1 MNYREAMEYVER
13 TSRYGISPGL
23 DSIRELCRRMGDPQ
37 KGMKYVHVAGTNGKG
52 SVSAYAVSVLV
63 RGGYRVGR
71 YLSPALFDYREEIQ
85 VNNRYIT
92 RKSLCRGMELLKEN
106 CDGMA
111 AEGLPHPTMFEIKT
125 ALAFWYF
132 REEKCDI
139 VVLETGMGGL
149 QDATNVVE
157 DTCTA
162 VITSISM
169 DHMQFLGNT
178 LAEIAAQKAGILKPG

>member
-92 RKSLCRGMELLKEN
+92 RKSLCRGMELLKEICRPLCIKFEEDFCMLDAGKYLLGLFEGWN
-106 CDGMA
+106 GDGA
-111 AEGLPHPTMFEIKT
+111 VN
-125 ALAFWYF
+125 F
-132 REEKCDI
+132 RMMNSLFFI
-139 VVLETGMGGL
+139 RIAVLDKLLEYAMEL
-149 QDATNVVE
+149 FKMNKE
-157 DTCTA
+157 DK
-162 VITSISM
+162 M
-169 DHMQFLGNT
+169 
-178 LAEIAAQKAGILKPG
+178 

>member
-111 AEGLPHPTMFEIKT
+111 AEGLPHPTMFEI
-125 ALAFWYF
+125 
-132 REEKCDI
+132 
-139 VVLETGMGGL
+139 G
-149 QDATNVVE
+149 
-157 DTCTA
+157 
-162 VITSISM
+162 
-169 DHMQFLGNT
+169 
-178 LAEIAAQKAGILKPG
+178 AGILVFSGREM